1 MGHIG
6 LFILTQAWVLK
17 NCHPVPIVPVQLF
30 AFAQAQG
37 LVKWLPYFR
46 VGQVVRMKVEIIVV
60 KRMKDPR
67 SQIPEEVSS

>member
-1 MGHIG
+1 
-6 LFILTQAWVLK
+6 
-17 NCHPVPIVPVQLF
+17 
-30 AFAQAQG
+30 
-37 LVKWLPYFR
+37 